1 MSWVRTPAAHVRLCR
16 AMRRLRDNE
25 GKDAGTERVEP
36 LIYGVG
42 PSIDYRSRMNLKV
55 KVLLLCGRGAHPSWC
70 PWSLLMDGL
79 PTVRV

>member
-16 AMRRLRDNE
+16 AMRRLLDNE

-55 KVLLLCGRGAHPSWC
+55 KVLDFVKSGGPNW
-70 PWSLLMDGL
+70 
-79 PTVRV
+79 TVRSTIFEMWLGAL

>member
-1 MSWVRTPAAHVRLCR
+1 
-16 AMRRLRDNE
+16 MRRLLDNE

-55 KVLLLCGRGAHPSWC
+55 KVLDFVQFGGYSFTRSYGRWAGAIV
-70 PWSLLMDGL
+70 L
-79 PTVRV
+79 P

>member
-1 MSWVRTPAAHVRLCR
+1 
-16 AMRRLRDNE
+16 MRRLLDNE

-55 KVLLLCGRGAHPSWC
+55 KILVNQLTRTQVQGTQAQENYRRW
-70 PWSLLMDGL
+70 
-79 PTVRV
+79 V